1 MESVKVK
8 IVGISGTPIKG
19 GNCDKLVQKAL
30 EAAREIDGVETE
42 FITLADKNIAIC
54 TNCQWCVENRA
65 RCKVKDDV
73 HEVHDKM
80 FQADGLILGGPT
92 YNRVLSTQLINI
104 FSRGREEI
112 FFARRLANKGI
123 PGSAVTLGWF
133 GVGMET
139 ALHNIYNLMDSW
151 GVFPVASGSAIS
163 STAWKG
169 LKAEY
174 SPNGVLDD
182 LRGVFLVQ
190 EMCGRRL
197 AKIAKMMKYA
207 RDGGLSAAYA
217 VPKRDKKL
225 I

>member
-1 MESVKVK
+1 
-8 IVGISGTPIKG
+8 
-19 GNCDKLVQKAL
+19 
-30 EAAREIDGVETE
+30 
-42 FITLADKNIAIC
+42 
-54 TNCQWCVENRA
+54 
-65 RCKVKDDV
+65 
-73 HEVHDKM
+73 
-80 FQADGLILGGPT
+80 
-92 YNRVLSTQLINI
+92 
-104 FSRGREEI
+104 
-112 FFARRLANKGI
+112 
-123 PGSAVTLGWF
+123 
-133 GVGMET
+133 
-139 ALHNIYNLMDSW
+139 
-151 GVFPVASGSAIS
+151 
-163 STAWKG
+163 